1 MKREMLLM
9 ASSVSLK
16 MSLQV
21 RALPGGRLSSAFL
34 MRKSETSAAVHFV
47 WDRWSWKMLAVAL
60 FLSRVWMGRETVLI

>member
-60 FLSRVWMGRETVLI
+60 FLTPSSVCPQ